1 MLWRHFQKSEVSR
14 SQSFS
19 CKKMR
24 FEPFTVSTSSWA
36 WKICRNS
43 SIVLSLFIKMNMTD
57 NINYSDHIIN
67 HCGIH
72 QQVGI
77 ACHKLSVE
85 CFQHIFIL
93 ILHYSIKWWSNKR
106 FSVTLLQKPHIRH
119 MYFFNL
125 KTIYASGNTVCLSW

>member
-1 MLWRHFQKSEVSR
+1 MLWRHFQKSEVSK

-93 ILHYSIKWWSNKR
+93 ILHYRVIKGFQWRCCKNHISDTCISLIWKLFTHQETQYVYHGR
-106 FSVTLLQKPHIRH
+106 F
-119 MYFFNL
+119 
-125 KTIYASGNTVCLSW
+125 